1 MEAAQLSRWSIRS
14 IPVGVSIV
22 MVRIFPS
29 DELLCS
35 VSRTSNDSRDSA
47 FGFDYALPSSS
58 LSSPPLLP
66 LRMETDRR
74 EIGRNRKRDG
84 ANTISVHNR
93 YGPLPAAGTE
103 RPLQKSV
110 QIKKK
115 IRAG

>member
-1 MEAAQLSRWSIRS
+1 MTLGIPLSVLIMPCHR
-14 IPVGVSIV
+14 
-22 MVRIFPS
+22 
-29 DELLCS
+29 LL
-35 VSRTSNDSRDSA
+35 
-47 FGFDYALPSSS
+47 YL
-58 LSSPPLLP
+58 LPPLLP